1 MLQDRQPT
9 EAARLRLFH
18 ECNVTESRGEIKK
31 ERELDSHFTFR
42 PVCSLRNS
50 LSDSLDRDCHIE
62 QLGFNNVRN
71 IWESISAQLNKI
83 LNKDLVVCRHFNAEF
98 LHC

>member
-31 ERELDSHFTFR
+31 ERELDSYFTFR

-50 LSDSLDRDCHIE
+50 LSDSLDRDRHIE
-62 QLGFNNVRN
+62 QLGFLKCWKHLGEYKHTTQQNT
-71 IWESISAQLNKI
+71 
-83 LNKDLVVCRHFNAEF
+83 
-98 LHC
+98 